1 MKLHTE
7 TVSSGLL
14 ELLRKLMREELLQP
28 FALAGGTALALR
40 FGHRTS
46 IDIDLF
52 TGTAFDAQGTAELLK
67 TSYGMNE
74 AETAENTVRGVIA
87 GIKTDFIAHR
97 YPLLRPFDETDG
109 IRMFSC
115 EDIAAMKLNAITNRG
130 CKKDFWDYAE
140 LLQIYSRD
148 EMLSFYAGKYAHDS
162 LWNIEKSLAY
172 FDDAEGEPDPRDL
185 RGLNWEEVKR
195 IVLASNR
202 L

>member
-14 ELLRKLMREELLQP
+14 NLLRKLMKEESLQP
-28 FALAGGTALALR
+28 FALASGTALALR

-52 TGTAFDAQGTAELLK
+52 TCAAFDAPEIAEWLK
-67 TSYGMNE
+67 LVYGMKE
-74 AETAENTVRGVIA
+74 SKTAENTVRGIIE
-87 GIKTDFIAHR
+87 GIKIDLIAHR
-97 YPLLRPFDETDG
+97 YPLINPFEEEDG
-109 IRMFSC
+109 LRMFSR

-148 EMLSFYAGKYAHDS
+148 EMLAFYARKYADDS
-162 LWNIEKSLAY
+162 LWNVEQSLAY
-172 FDDAEGEPDPRDL
+172 FDDAESNPDPRDL
-185 RGLNWEEVKR
+185 RGRSWEEIKR
-195 IVLASNR
+195 IVLASIR

>member
-1 MKLHTE
+1 MKQHTE

-14 ELLRKLMREELLQP
+14 ELLQKLMKEEPLKS

-52 TGTAFDAQGTAELLK
+52 IGTAFDAQETAELLK
-67 TSYGMNE
+67 TCYGMKE
-74 AETAENTVRGVIA
+74 AETAENTVRGIIA

-97 YPLLRPFDETDG
+97 YPLLKPFEEADG

-140 LLQIYSRD
+140 LLKIYSRD
-148 EMLSFYAGKYAHDS
+148 EMISFFARKYQNDS
-162 LWNIEKSLAY
+162 LWNVEKSLAY
-172 FDDAEGEPDPRDL
+172 FDDAESDPDPRDL
-185 RGLNWEEVKR
+185 LGRSWEEIKQT
-195 IVLASNR
+195 VLASIR

>member
-14 ELLRKLMREELLQP
+14 ELLQKLMKEKSLQS
-28 FALAGGTALALR
+28 FALAGGTALAIR

-52 TGTAFDAQGTAELLK
+52 TCSAFDAQETAEWLK
-67 TSYGMNE
+67 TCYGMKE
-74 AETAENTVRGVIA
+74 AETAENTVRGIIA
-87 GIKTDFIAHR
+87 GIKIDFIAHR
-97 YPLLRPFDETDG
+97 YPLLKPFEETDG
-109 IRMFSC
+109 IRMFSG

-140 LLQIYSRD
+140 LLKIYSRE
-148 EMLSFYAGKYAHDS
+148 EMLSFFARKYANDS
-162 LWNIEKSLAY
+162 LWNVEKSLAY
-172 FDDAEGEPDPRDL
+172 FDDADSDPDPRDM
-185 RGLNWEEVKR
+185 RGQNWEEIKR
-195 IVLASNR
+195 TVLASIR

>member
-14 ELLRKLMREELLQP
+14 ELLHQLMKDESLKR

-46 IDIDLF
+46 IDLDLF
-52 TGTAFDAQGTAELLK
+52 TCEAFDAPAVAEWLK
-67 TSYGMNE
+67 TRYDMKE
-74 AETAENTVRGVIA
+74 AETAENTVRGIIS
-87 GIKTDFIAHR
+87 GIKTDLIAHR
-97 YPLLRPFDETDG
+97 YPLINPFKEEAG
-109 IRMFSC
+109 IRTFSC

-140 LLQIYSRD
+140 LLKIYSRD
-148 EMLSFYAGKYAHDS
+148 EMLSFFARKYTNDS
-162 LWNIEKSLAY
+162 LWNVEKSLAY
-172 FDDAEGEPDPRDL
+172 FDDAESDPDPRDL
-185 RGLNWEEVKR
+185 RGRSWEEMKQA
-195 IVLASNR
+195 VLASIR